1 MSNSNNSA
9 KSRSTDVKYFVT
21 QEGFSEEIEPS
32 NLFHKFNGFLVSFM
46 MRNDINIALVAMT
59 AENSTQ
65 LTGIFQTNE
74 NATLSSALASA
85 DTFDWSPTVKSV
97 ITGSFFVCYVLSQVV
112 GGVAAQRFGTKR
124 VFGWSQFATAFGS
137 LCIPFAADLHYTVVI
152 VIRCIQG
159 FASGLTWPA
168 MYAVVGY
175 WIPLSERS
183 RFMSSFQGFSIGIG
197 LTYVICGFIIDNFSW
212 RYAFFTTGSLGML
225 WCFLWYMLAYNTPHE
240 HPRITDE
247 ELEYIE
253 MNIGVEVKETV
264 GTKVPWKCIF
274 TSLPVWAIGIT
285 TFGRIWIHYV
295 FIVYG
300 PSFMTNILKFPLQT
314 NGFLSGM
321 PFICSYLSSVVFCCI
336 ADKMVL
342 KEVMSLTNIRKLF
355 TAFSQIIPGILI
367 FSIGYINN
375 IVVLLII
382 WFIAVTYIT
391 ASYAGAMANIVDIA
405 PNLAGQ
411 VLAFCQTIHMP
422 ASFLSPLAGGFI
434 VTSEGSI
441 EEWRILFGT
450 SSVISIVTYSIY
462 QIYGTAT
469 IQKWNYLSTSNSNSS
484 EENNILNNKDT
495 EDNIPIDDV

>member
-21 QEGFSEEIEPS
+21 QEGFSEEIEQS

-65 LTGIFQTNE
+65 L
-74 NATLSSALASA
+74 SSALASA
-85 DTFDWSPTVKSV
+85 
-97 ITGSFFVCYVLSQVV
+97 IV

-240 HPRITDE
+240 HPRITNE

-253 MNIGVEVKETV
+253 MNIGVEVKESV
-264 GTKVPWKCIF
+264 GMKVPWKCIF
-274 TSLPVWAIGIT
+274 TSPPVWAIGIT

-434 VTSEGSI
+434 VTSECLCPPKIKRG
-441 EEWRILFGT
+441 ILP
-450 SSVISIVTYSIY
+450 VT
-462 QIYGTAT
+462 G
-469 IQKWNYLSTSNSNSS
+469 LS
-484 EENNILNNKDT
+484 
-495 EDNIPIDDV
+495 P